1 MAAKPT
7 AKPKGPWTA
16 EESARN
22 ERVARMRVERDRAR
36 GVSVNMEEAV
46 KLTRFGNRLAK
57 AFRDAGRA

>member
-1 MAAKPT
+1 
-7 AKPKGPWTA
+7 
-16 EESARN
+16 
-22 ERVARMRVERDRAR
+22 MRVERDRAR